1 MSACTKY
8 IRQQTKESQIT
19 DFMMAKHLRLLLI
32 LLLGAV
38 TSCKTTQQIPQQP
51 TGKEAKREFRGAWIQ
66 TAFQGEYKDMTP
78 AQMRKDFI
86 RKLNYLQ
93 NAGSTLS
100 SSRYARKPTPSINP
114 TSNPGAVSIPAG
126 RDSPGRR
133 LRCDGLPDRRMPQT
147 EYGIPRLAEPLS
159 GKHSREYPF
168 CRFTYI

>member
-66 TAFQGEYKDMTP
+66 TAFQGEYK
-78 AQMRKDFI
+78 
-86 RKLNYLQ
+86 
-93 NAGSTLS
+93 LS
-100 SSRYARKPTPSINP
+100 LIHISFPVKGTNNERQ
-114 TSNPGAVSIPAG
+114 TSV
-126 RDSPGRR
+126 
-133 LRCDGLPDRRMPQT
+133 
-147 EYGIPRLAEPLS
+147 
-159 GKHSREYPF
+159 
-168 CRFTYI
+168 

>member
-1 MSACTKY
+1 
-8 IRQQTKESQIT
+8 
-19 DFMMAKHLRLLLI
+19 MMAKHLRLLLI

-93 NAGSTLS
+93 KCGINAIIFQV
-100 SSRYARKPTPSINP
+100 RPEADASINP

-126 RDSPGRR
+126 RDSPR
-133 LRCDGLPDRRMPQT
+133 PETSM
-147 EYGIPRLAEPLS
+147 
-159 GKHSREYPF
+159 
-168 CRFTYI
+168 

>member
-93 NAGSTLS
+93 KCGINAIIFQVRPEADAFYKSDIEPW
-100 SSRYARKPTPSINP
+100 SRFYT
-114 TSNPGAVSIPAG
+114 G
-126 RDSPGRR
+126 RQGLAPR

>member
-93 NAGSTLS
+93 KCGINAIIFQVRPEADAFYKSDIEPW
-100 SSRYARKPTPSINP
+100 SRFYTGRQGLA
-114 TSNPGAVSIPAG
+114 PAG
-126 RDSPGRR
+126 DF
-133 LRCDGLPDRRMPQT
+133 DGLPDRRMPQT